1 MLPLLLAARE
11 CSTVF
16 VVSKHPPP
24 AAVPNPP
31 FLCQNFL
38 CLTCNTL
45 LVHRQLSSYRQLGEN
60 YFLGGR
66 HRYYFSLNK
75 NSSKKPLTSLFF
87 DLKPSRKWQIQHY
100 DYEWEY
106 ESIGG
111 QQRESTTYSTTSSR
125 TTCTAKESAQHHQEG
140 GFSSLAENF
149 SGGQLLPCAGVS
161 DSVGRARRAAATW
174 WAPTE
179 PAEELQGLGSHL
191 SSHMGWSIPTESHK
205 G

>member
-16 VVSKHPPP
+16 VVSKLPPP

-45 LVHRQLSSYRQLGEN
+45 LVHHQLSSYRQLGEN

-75 NSSKKPLTSLFF
+75 NSSKKTPNFIILWFKAFPQVTDTALR
-87 DLKPSRKWQIQHY
+87 LRVGVRVNWWTAKRKHHIQHY
-100 DYEWEY
+100 ECKDNVHSQGE
-106 ESIGG
+106 
-111 QQRESTTYSTTSSR
+111 
-125 TTCTAKESAQHHQEG
+125 
-140 GFSSLAENF
+140 
-149 SGGQLLPCAGVS
+149 
-161 DSVGRARRAAATW
+161 RAA
-174 WAPTE
+174 P
-179 PAEELQGLGSHL
+179 PG
-191 SSHMGWSIPTESHK
+191 GWIFVIGRK
-205 G
+205 F